1 MNTSVLFEISQS
13 DAINPLSNDT
23 IPHSLEHEK
32 ALISAL
38 LFNNEIYTE
47 ISKII
52 QPEHF
57 YFPVNKILFEKITQ
71 IIQQYRLASAT
82 TLWPYIQNEPE
93 VLESGGREYFKDLV
107 GVNIAP
113 SKAHSFAIEIREMA
127 IRRGIINVGN
137 ELAAQ
142 AVDQKVDNPTSVI
155 IDDAEGKLYQL
166 RNYGREKSD
175 FQDFS
180 KALIQTI
187 ERAKIA
193 TENEDEISG
202 LSTGLIDLD
211 NHLGGLQPSDLIVIA
226 GRPGMGKT
234 ALATNIAF
242 TVAKNFKD
250 PSQKKKSDP
259 YGGKVAIFSLEM
271 SGEQLASR
279 ILAEVSEV
287 PATKIR
293 KNQIGREDFEK
304 YAKASMKL
312 IKLPLYIDDTAG
324 LTIADISLR
333 CNRIHR
339 KVGGLGLLVVDYIQ
353 LIQGLSKNTNR
364 TYEIAEITGGLKNI
378 AKELNIPVIAISQL
392 SRSIESREDRRPQ
405 MSDLRDSGSIE
416 QDADLVMFVYR
427 EEYYLKRSEP
437 PQEDEKKYH
446 EWKSKMA
453 KHSNTA
459 DIIIDKNRHGPIGTI
474 KTSFQGRLTKFG
486 NLAESSN
493 LAGEHEIQTDD
504 SPYFPSSPY
513 PG

>member
-1 MNTSVLFEISQS
+1 MNTSVLFDISQQ
-13 DAINPLSNDT
+13 DAINPLSSDT

-47 ISKII
+47 ISKIV

-93 VLESGGREYFKDLV
+93 VLESGGRDYFKDLI

-113 SKAHSFAIEIREMA
+113 SKAHAYAKEIRELA

-137 ELAAQ
+137 DLAGQ
-142 AVDQKVDNPTSVI
+142 AVDQKIDNPTSEI
-155 IDDAEGKLYQL
+155 IDDAESKLYQL
-166 RNYGREKSD
+166 RHFGREKSD

-180 KALIQTI
+180 KVLIESI

-193 TENEDEISG
+193 TESEDAISG
-202 LSTGLIDLD
+202 LSTGLLDLD
-211 NHLGGLQPSDLIVIA
+211 NYLGGLQPSDLIIIA

-242 TVAKNFKD
+242 AVAKNFKD
-250 PSQKKKSDP
+250 PEQRKKSDP
-259 YGGKVAIFSLEM
+259 LGGKVAVFSLEM

-287 PATKIR
+287 PATNIR
-293 KNQIGREDFEK
+293 KNQIGRADFEK
-304 YAKASMKL
+304 YAKASMEL

-324 LTIADISLR
+324 LSIADITLR

-353 LIQGLSKNTNR
+353 LIQGLSKNMNR

-378 AKELNIPVIAISQL
+378 AKELNIPVIAVSQL

-427 EEYYLKRSEP
+427 EEYYLKRSKP
-437 PQEDEKKYH
+437 PEDDEKKLVSWQARMADH
-446 EWKSKMA
+446 ENK
-453 KHSNTA
+453 A
-459 DIIIDKNRHGPIGTI
+459 DIIIDKNRHGPIGTV
-474 KTSFQGRLTKFG
+474 KTTFQGRYTKFG
-486 NLAESSN
+486 NLADSSQ
-493 LAGEHEIQTDD
+493 LAGEHEIQTED
-504 SPYFPSSPY
+504 PFFPSSAPL
-513 PG
+513 